1 MTSLKN
7 FGLLAEWGLN
17 EVGRVVP
24 DTRLVNLLSVI
35 GPAES
40 PIIGHGPNY
49 NSSLPEPVTAIC
61 FKANERSP
69 YFFFRQLKFLLS
81 L

>member
-1 MTSLKN
+1 MMTSLKN
-7 FGLLAEWGLN
+7 FELLAEWGLN

-24 DTRLVNLLSVI
+24 DPRLVNLLSMA
-35 GPAES
+35 GLAES

-49 NSSLPEPVTAIC
+49 NSSFTEPVAAIC

-69 YFFFRQLKFLLS
+69 YFFF
-81 L
+81 